1 MRVLVILFD
10 LFLAQCPIIPGADPE
25 LERII
30 DASVKLMIISL

>member
-25 LERII
+25 LERE
-30 DASVKLMIISL
+30 SLMLA